1 MALGF
6 VVNDIYLNDIVWYIN
21 DMSNDS
27 QSRSINIT
35 WNYHLDI
42 NNADFTPYNPLSF
55 SIDIPSWITVEYD
68 EDYYGNTND
77 TVNVKVD
84 VRTNYIN
91 VTISSSQYT
100 DGEVNLHFTFT
111 LKNKTQN
118 NYTSRFYI
126 GSKYYTWRFNATYW
140 TNGNVSF
147 KPYTLDF
154 GNVKINETNTKNVTI
169 TVSNTYTTSK
179 YFSGSVS
186 ANNYDYAVFQI
197 SSNLVINGTKKNQFT
212 YNSVTYTTYEVS
224 LPIKFTPKYFGEQ
237 QYRIE
242 LSYYNC
248 FNNNNTAS
256 IYSKLT
262 VKANVQSQ
270 TDTTVVTGGDG
281 KIYLGNVLLADSS
294 NSLPI
299 GAIIMFYGNTSN
311 IPSGWALCD
320 GKTHNGVTTPNLTDR
335 FIIGCSINNPVG
347 KSGGQINSTKD
358 ALLDKL
364 NQNYFQKTNLSHY
377 HRINFQE
384 TSWRFGDDANGRPV
398 PQTATTPT
406 WSGDY
411 AIFNNVFTSYDWS
424 NNSTSSGSRLSF
436 GSDTPTKFPLPAFY
450 ALAFIMK
457 IS

>member
-1 MALGF
+1 MASGF
-6 VVNDIYLNDIVWYIN
+6 VVNDINLNDIVWYIN
-21 DMSNDS
+21 NVSNDS
-27 QSRSINIT
+27 QSDSINIT
-35 WNYHLDI
+35 WNYYSDTH
-42 NNADFTPYNPLSF
+42 NVDFALYNPLSF
-55 SIDIPSWITVEYD
+55 SIYIPSWITVEYN
-68 EDYYGNTND
+68 EDYGYNTNC
-77 TVNVKVD
+77 TVNVD
-84 VRTNYIN
+84 VRTNYID
-91 VTISSSQYT
+91 VTISSSQRT
-100 DGEVNLHFTFT
+100 HGEVNLNFTFT

-118 NYTSRFYI
+118 NYNSQFYI
-126 GSKYYTWRFNATYW
+126 GSKYCNWRFNATYW
-140 TNGNVSF
+140 TYGNVSF

-169 TVSNTYTTSK
+169 TVSNAYTTSK
-179 YFSGSVS
+179 YFSGSVL

-197 SSNLVINGTKKNQFT
+197 SSNSITNGTKKSQFT
-212 YNSVTYTTYEVS
+212 YNSVTYTTYEVT

-237 QYRIE
+237 QYQIE

-294 NSLPI
+294 NSLPV

-320 GKTHNGVTTPNLTDR
+320 GKTHNGITTPNLTDR
-335 FIIGCSINNPVG
+335 FIIGCSIYNPVG

-364 NQNYFQKTNLSHY
+364 DQNYFQKTDLSHY
-377 HRINFQE
+377 HKINFK
-384 TSWRFGDDANGRPV
+384 SWDEFGDDANARPV
-398 PQTATTPT
+398 PSTTGST
-406 WSGDY
+406 SEFGTS
-411 AIFNNVFTSYDWS
+411 NVFTSYSWS
-424 NNSTSSGSRLSF
+424 STSTSF
-436 GSDTPTKFPLPAFY
+436 GSKLTFGSDIPTKFPLPAFY